1 MLKLRAVLVIV
12 CGALLLAGCQARQER
27 PSVPEDPIIPY
38 LA

>member
-12 CGALLLAGCQARQER
+12 CGALLLAGCQAKQER
-27 PSVPEDPIIPY
+27 PSVPDEPIIPY